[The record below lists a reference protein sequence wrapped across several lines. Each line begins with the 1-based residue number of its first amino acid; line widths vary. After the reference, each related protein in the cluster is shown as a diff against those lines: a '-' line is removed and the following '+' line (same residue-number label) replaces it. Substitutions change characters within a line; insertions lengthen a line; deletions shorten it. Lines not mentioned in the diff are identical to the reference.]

1 MDNAHDYVETP
12 VALEDVTYAVLTTDG
27 ELHFKSVPSR
37 ASIRTDKSGFKEV
50 YQPEPFDAAQA
61 AIGGPHPQADRADIG
76 NGMFAWVSGVSLRRP
91 DAYPV
96 NEIGGRTVNILCE
109 YAGGGTSTW
118 AGPIV
123 ITARY
128 TEIGHGHGLGDDVH
142 GYIIEPLDHDQE
154 QLIREAYRAA
164 HGDIG
169 SLLIYEDDVD
179 PDFDESRIRII
190 YS

>member
-1 MDNAHDYVETP
+1 M
-12 VALEDVTYAVLTTDG
+12 LTTDG

-37 ASIRTDKSGFKEV
+37 ASVRTDSSGFNDV
-50 YQPEPFDAAQA
+50 HQPEPFDAAMA
-61 AIGGPHPQADRADIG
+61 AIGGPHPQSDRAEIG
-76 NGMFAWVSGVSLRRP
+76 NGLFAWVSGESLRQP

-109 YAGGGTSTW
+109 FAGGGTRTW

-123 ITARY
+123 ITATY
-128 TEIGHGHGLGDDVH
+128 SEVGPGHGLGNDVH
-142 GYIIEPLDHDQE
+142 GYIIEPLDQDQE

-169 SLLIYEDDVD
+169 SLLIYDEDAD
-179 PDFDESRIRII
+179 PDFDESRIRIV